1 MIAVID
7 SGSGGANVIKEC
19 LKMFNE
25 DFIYLVDNKNCPYGN
40 KKIEDL
46 KQIIIKNIDFLLKNY
61 NIDIIVVGCNTLSSI
76 LTYKEL
82 ESIKCPIVL
91 TSPDI
96 KSIVENKKDKLI
108 FATKN
113 TIKYSKIVR
122 YYMLNYGDIKTL
134 YIKDLPKYI
143 DDAIS
148 ENCTQNMQK
157 IEKILKKCLFFNK
170 NIKNKYKNV
179 KNIALGC
186 THFRHIS
193 EQINEIFTNINNQTN
208 KCNCIKNE
216 EEKNAKKCTCG
227 LDKNDINNNY
237 GNHKC
242 SCNSHNINFSYCE
255 NLPAKLVK
263 MMIKNNK
270 KSYSI
275 KVLLTKKDDTLQKA
289 IERMFV
295 NI

>member
-19 LKMFNE
+19 LKLFNE

-46 KQIIIKNIDFLLKNY
+46 KQILIKNINFLLKNY
-61 NIDIIVVGCNTLSSI
+61 NIDIIIVGCNTLSSI
-76 LTYKEL
+76 LTYKDL
-82 ESIKCPIVL
+82 ERIKCPIVQ
-91 TSPDI
+91 TYPDI
-96 KSIVENKKDKLI
+96 KTLIKNKGKTII

-122 YYMLNYGDIKTL
+122 YYLLNYPNVKTL
-134 YIKDLPKYI
+134 SVKNLPKCI

-148 ENCTQNMQK
+148 ENYTQNMKK
-157 IEKILKKCLFFNK
+157 IEKMLKKCLFFNK
-170 NIKNKYKNV
+170 KIKNKYKNV

-186 THFRHIS
+186 THFKHITK
-193 EQINEIFTNINNQTN
+193 QIDDVFTNINNLTN
-208 KCNCIKNE
+208 KCNDS
-216 EEKNAKKCTCG
+216 T
-227 LDKNDINNNY
+227 Y
-237 GNHKC
+237 
-242 SCNSHNINFSYCE
+242 NINFSYCE

-270 KSYSI
+270 KTYSI
-275 KVLLTKKDDTLQKA
+275 NVLLTRKDDTLQKA

-295 NI
+295 NV